1 MRFGLPN
8 IAVKVVEAH
17 GASFRS
23 ICPPEPT
30 APLCRLKA
38 NALRCLMPFPL
49 TTWRTPM
56 LTRLKAGLDRL
67 GAAPEADVIGAV
79 AVFALP
85 ILMLALGRLID
96 GGM

>member
-1 MRFGLPN
+1 M
-8 IAVKVVEAH
+8 
-17 GASFRS
+17 
-23 ICPPEPT
+23 PT
-30 APLCRLKA
+30 
-38 NALRCLMPFPL
+38 PL

-67 GAAPEADVIGAV
+67 EAAPEADLIGAV

-85 ILMLALGRLID
+85 VLMLALGRLFD